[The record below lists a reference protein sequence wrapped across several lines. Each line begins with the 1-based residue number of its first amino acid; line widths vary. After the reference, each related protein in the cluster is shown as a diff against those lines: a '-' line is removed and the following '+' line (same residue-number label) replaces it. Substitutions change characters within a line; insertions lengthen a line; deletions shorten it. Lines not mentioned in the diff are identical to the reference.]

1 MRGDR
6 QRLADIQEAI
16 ERIEKYAKGGR
27 RAFER
32 DELLQV
38 WVVHHVRIIG
48 EAARRLS
55 GPFRSRHRDVPWAEI
70 IAMRNILVHEY
81 FGVDVDVVW
90 ATVRQDLPRLKA
102 RIRAILEG
110 TGD

>member
-1 MRGDR
+1 
-6 QRLADIQEAI
+6 
-16 ERIEKYAKGGR
+16 
-27 RAFER
+27 
-32 DELLQV
+32 
-38 WVVHHVRIIG
+38 
-48 EAARRLS
+48 
-55 GPFRSRHRDVPWAEI
+55 
-70 IAMRNILVHEY
+70 MRNILVHEY